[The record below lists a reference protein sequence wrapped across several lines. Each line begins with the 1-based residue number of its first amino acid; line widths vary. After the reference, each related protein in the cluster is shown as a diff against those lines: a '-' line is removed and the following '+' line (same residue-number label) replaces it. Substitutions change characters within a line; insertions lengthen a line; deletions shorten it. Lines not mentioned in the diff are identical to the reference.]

1 MVKFNTPLVSGKLIK
16 RYKRF
21 LADIM
26 LDDGNIVTAHCPNP
40 GSMKGLLLEG
50 QKVWLEKSIKTTS
63 KLSYGWKL
71 IELKEESFVV
81 IDTTIANKVVKEALI
96 NKLIPGLESWGMIKS
111 EVRYG
116 ENSRLD
122 FMLGDQYG
130 SFCYLEVKSVSL
142 REGTT
147 ALFPDSVTV
156 RGAKHLRDLRK
167 IVSEG
172 HRAILFFLVQR
183 SDVSSWGLAYDID
196 QNYCQAFY
204 EAEISGVEVMAYQS
218 EISTSSIGLGK
229 ELVRRF

>member
-96 NKLIPGLESWGMIKS
+96 NKLIPGLESWGMI
-111 EVRYG
+111 
-116 ENSRLD
+116 
-122 FMLGDQYG
+122 
-130 SFCYLEVKSVSL
+130 
-142 REGTT
+142 
-147 ALFPDSVTV
+147 
-156 RGAKHLRDLRK
+156 
-167 IVSEG
+167 
-172 HRAILFFLVQR
+172 
-183 SDVSSWGLAYDID
+183 
-196 QNYCQAFY
+196 
-204 EAEISGVEVMAYQS
+204 
-218 EISTSSIGLGK
+218 
-229 ELVRRF
+229 